1 MASAMAS
8 KHEKGKGGKPK
19 AGVSV
24 ADKAA
29 EAVAAALASYAAE
42 PERFYVFTVAEDVG
56 VAKKGVEYVL
66 KLGGASGGSLEAWA
80 DRSLLS
86 KSGKLAIK
94 ISVGS
99 RVLVRQV
106 QQERPSPRQPRTGC
120 DPCDQGNRP
129 LPSRRRAAEPA
140 SGARQPPLPAGG

>member
-8 KHEKGKGGKPK
+8 KHEKAKGGKPK
-19 AGVSV
+19 AGQSV

-29 EAVAAALASYAAE
+29 ESVAAVLAAYAAE
-42 PERFYVFTVAEDVG
+42 PHRFDVLTVAEDVG
-56 VAKKGVEYVL
+56 IAKKGVEYVI
-66 KLGGASGGSLEAWA
+66 KLGMSSGGSLEAWA

-99 RVLVRQV
+99 RVLVRRV
-106 QQERPSPRQPRTGC
+106 AVVFRHIFAILVR
-120 DPCDQGNRP
+120 
-129 LPSRRRAAEPA
+129 
-140 SGARQPPLPAGG
+140 